1 MDKWTEIEKAY
12 VEGKLS
18 LQALAQ
24 KCRVSYSAL
33 SKRAARDKW
42 SEKRRAWRRGVR
54 NEAARQGGERSGE
67 KLASLMRAT
76 ELAMETVLRALED
89 DEQFKRY
96 LVTVRQGSGVSQTE
110 ERLFD
115 KIDTKALKEL
125 TGVLRDLTALARDF
139 YGIRTPSQ
147 SVAEKIALEK
157 LELERKR
164 TEAKLPENEDR
175 EILVTMSGDAEE
187 LGK

>member
-1 MDKWTEIEKAY
+1 MDKWTEIEKKY
-12 VEGKLS
+12 VEGELS
-18 LQALAQ
+18 QRALAQ
-24 KCRVSYSAL
+24 ACHVSYSAL
-33 SKRAARDKW
+33 TKRAARDKW
-42 SEKRRAWRRGVR
+42 GQKRRAWRRGVR
-54 NEAARQGGERSGE
+54 QETARQVGERNGE
-67 KLASLMRAT
+67 KLETLMRAT
-76 ELAMETVLRALED
+76 EMAMETALRALED

-96 LVTVRQGSGVSQTE
+96 IVTVRQGSGVSSME

-115 KIDTKALKEL
+115 KIDTKALKEM
-125 TGVLRDLTALARDF
+125 TGTLKDLTALARDF
-139 YGIRTPSQ
+139 YGIRTPAQ